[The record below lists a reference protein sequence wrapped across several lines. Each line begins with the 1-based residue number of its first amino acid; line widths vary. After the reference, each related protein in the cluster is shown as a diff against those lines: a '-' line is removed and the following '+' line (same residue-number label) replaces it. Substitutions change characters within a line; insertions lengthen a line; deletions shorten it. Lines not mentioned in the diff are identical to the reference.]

1 MACSKVASLQVH
13 VGRYVHSVKS
23 CSKVKRG
30 GLRDLDPRMAMS
42 KAPNKTSEPLYE
54 NCLSKKEANFSWPGQ
69 VTKLIG

>member
-23 CSKVKRG
+23 NSKVKRG

-42 KAPNKTSEPLYE
+42 KARE
-54 NCLSKKEANFSWPGQ
+54 
-69 VTKLIG
+69 